1 MAFLPKKQN
10 FKNKFSRNLLR
21 YTTKSK
27 QTIINFGKQSIVA
40 KNAAKIKAQS
50 LDSIQRRLKYKLRK
64 KAKIWFSIFPHI
76 SVTKKPQ
83 GHRMGK
89 GKGRQK
95 YWFALAKSGNS
106 IVEVTGQNSNF
117 IKNSLIASKN
127 KISTKTYH
135 LFKKADQLN

>member
-1 MAFLPKKQN
+1 MPFLPKKQN

-21 YTTKSK
+21 RIAKTK
-27 QTIINFGKQSIVA
+27 QTVINFGTQVIVA
-40 KNAAKIKAQS
+40 KHAAKIKAQS
-50 LDSIQRRLKYKLRK
+50 LDSIQKRLKYKLRK

-83 GHRMGK
+83 DHRMGK

-95 YWFALAKSGNS
+95 YWFALAKSGNP
-106 IVEVTGQNSNF
+106 IVQTKGQNSNL

-127 KISTKTYH
+127 KISTKTYY
-135 LFKKADQLN
+135 LFKKID

>member
-1 MAFLPKKQN
+1 
-10 FKNKFSRNLLR
+10 
-21 YTTKSK
+21 
-27 QTIINFGKQSIVA
+27 
-40 KNAAKIKAQS
+40 
-50 LDSIQRRLKYKLRK
+50 
-64 KAKIWFSIFPHI
+64 
-76 SVTKKPQ
+76 
-83 GHRMGK
+83 MGK

-135 LFKKADQLN
+135 LFKKAD